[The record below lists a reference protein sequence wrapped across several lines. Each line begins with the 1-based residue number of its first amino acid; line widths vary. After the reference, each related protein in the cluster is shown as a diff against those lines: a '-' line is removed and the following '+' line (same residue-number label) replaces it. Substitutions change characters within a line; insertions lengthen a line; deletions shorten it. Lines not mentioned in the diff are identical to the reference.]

1 MIWLNCWIAR
11 NIGKIKRSWVEL
23 GLFSSIEYHIWLADP
38 NFFILGY
45 NPSGTPSIWQNHAKV
60 CTTFLRI
67 LCTCFGLYL
76 ILCYIKFEEQQEFA
90 QFIYAEKISLL
101 NRKKAP
107 CTKYENFNSSFTEC
121 VIEKAMKKI
130 GCKVSM

>member
-1 MIWLNCWIAR
+1 MLR
-11 NIGKIKRSWVEL
+11 YVL
-23 GLFSSIEYHIWLADP
+23 LFWEFYVPALAY
-38 NFFILGY
+38 IML
-45 NPSGTPSIWQNHAKV
+45 
-60 CTTFLRI
+60 
-67 LCTCFGLYL
+67 L

-130 GCKVSM
+130 GCKVCM